1 VTGWP
6 VVFLGVMAVALV
18 AMAMAQL
25 LIGLAVLR
33 ATRKISDATQQ
44 LQQEVRP
51 LIDNATKLTQDAARV
66 AALAAVQ
73 AERVDQ
79 LLASVTIQINETMGV
94 VRSAIEG
101 PARQGA
107 AIIAGFRAV
116 MAAIR
121 EWQGQPSRATD
132 DEDAMFVG

>member
-1 VTGWP
+1 
-6 VVFLGVMAVALV
+6 MAVALV

-33 ATRKISDATQQ
+33 ATRKISDATEKFQH
-44 LQQEVRP
+44 EIRP
-51 LIDNATKLTQDAARV
+51 LLDNATRLTQDAARV

-73 AERVDQ
+73 AQRVDQ
-79 LLASVTIQINETMGV
+79 LLASVTIQVNETMAV
-94 VRSAIEG
+94 VQSAIAE
-101 PARQGA
+101 PVRKGA

-116 MAAIR
+116 MTAVR
-121 EWQGQPSRATD
+121 EWQGQSSRPAD